1 MRGGVEDWIVAR
13 IFRLDRESRKSLSLI
28 SFGYLYS
35 RFPEVP
41 HSKSERV
48 GKESVLVLSHPW
60 FWAVS
65 NSALQL
71 RPMLGG
77 ELRGPVTEMPRDCP
91 TKFSIRHQG
100 AKEASLFLLSLTQ
113 KAHPIPSDN
122 PLYDKIRQKEPPS

>member
-1 MRGGVEDWIVAR
+1 MRGGVGDWIVAR
-13 IFRLDRESRKSLSLI
+13 IFRLDRESRKSFSLI

-71 RPMLGG
+71 RPMLGVSCG
-77 ELRGPVTEMPRDCP
+77 VLSQKCP
-91 TKFSIRHQG
+91 AI
-100 AKEASLFLLSLTQ
+100 A
-113 KAHPIPSDN
+113 
-122 PLYDKIRQKEPPS
+122 PPNFQ

>member
-13 IFRLDRESRKSLSLI
+13 IFRLDRESRKSFSLI
-28 SFGYLYS
+28 SFGSLYS

-91 TKFSIRHQG
+91 TKFSIRYQG
-100 AKEASLFLLSLTQ
+100 GQGSFFVPSIVDSKSSS
-113 KAHPIPSDN
+113 HPFRQS
-122 PLYDKIRQKEPPS
+122 PL